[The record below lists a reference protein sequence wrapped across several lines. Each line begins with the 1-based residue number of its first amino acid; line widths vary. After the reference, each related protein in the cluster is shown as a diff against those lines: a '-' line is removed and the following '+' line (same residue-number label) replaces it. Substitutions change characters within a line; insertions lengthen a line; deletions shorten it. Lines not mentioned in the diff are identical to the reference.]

1 MFDYCCPGDLGGVP
15 CGFCCARVR
24 WLTLLITVLVYS
36 FDLAFNTL
44 DCLAFGMRNA
54 GHVTIILWD
63 GATLYSDVVSPV
75 ACLDNT
81 MVVAADARNPRQSA
95 LYSDQSGLHSTVG
108 HSGGSLAVVGWKVYE
123 GTSRR
128 FPFCVDVVFKAGKL
142 YGSFV
147 TGKCGLLPPKPDME
161 DQKVTIPG
169 SVSTREAWPRF
180 PSEVRDDFRIRMLS
194 IEHTALV
201 GHGARYLE
209 PQGGVS
215 ATDVLI
221 FTAHKFVQKPTD
233 KPGLACTY
241 GSPMLVPLPT
251 QHSTLGGFGD
261 GGLHYSC
268 WCLDFSVETPQGD
281 DRTAAPL
288 YVSQWLWALPSPT
301 AEAIHGCTKN
311 LSPTT
316 QGDLGTVSESLTC
329 SYRGPVPSK
338 VKLVGVV
345 SDWCGARVAAPFEH
359 AIKSGMYLAVAC
371 DGEALFSYSYLCL
384 KIKLVRPPS
393 AAQWAGL
400 TPVVLTLGL

>member
-44 DCLAFGMRNA
+44 DCLAFGVRNA
-54 GHVTIILWD
+54 GHVPIILWD

-95 LYSDQSGLHSTVG
+95 LYSDQSGLHRTVG
-108 HSGGSLAVVGWKVYE
+108 HSGGSLPVVGWKVYE

-147 TGKCGLLPPKPDME
+147 TGKCGLLPPEPDME
-161 DQKVTIPG
+161 DQNVTIPG

-288 YVSQWLWALPSPT
+288 YVSQWLWALHLRQPR
-301 AEAIHGCTKN
+301 
-311 LSPTT
+311 
-316 QGDLGTVSESLTC
+316 QFTVVQRTC
-329 SYRGPVPSK
+329 PRPHK
-338 VKLVGVV
+338 VIWERFLN
-345 SDWCGARVAAPFEH
+345 P
-359 AIKSGMYLAVAC
+359 YLAAT
-371 DGEALFSYSYLCL
+371 E
-384 KIKLVRPPS
+384 
-393 AAQWAGL
+393 
-400 TPVVLTLGL
+400 VLSLRR